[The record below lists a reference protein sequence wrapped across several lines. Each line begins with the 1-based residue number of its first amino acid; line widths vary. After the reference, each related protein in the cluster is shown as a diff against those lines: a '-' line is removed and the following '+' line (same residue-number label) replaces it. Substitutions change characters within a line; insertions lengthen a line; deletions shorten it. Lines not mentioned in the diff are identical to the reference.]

1 MKLRQYLRKLKI
13 SDLENLVGSEE
24 ILEIQNYTKKLL
36 TKDDYINILKDEFGF
51 NLLSE
56 KKVRQKIIETFGSE
70 ELDFFINF
78 SNLEAQEKKEKLKSF
93 LNHSWARKNLYTQ
106 KWLEFFGL
114 SDDYLPIT
122 TKKEVSFEIIEAERN
137 LYPYQKKIKDRLVKI
152 LLSEKVKKILL
163 HMPTGAGKT
172 RTSIEAIV
180 DFWRFNSNDN
190 AYIVWLVE
198 ETELCKQAEETFVE
212 LWEKRGDRDLNLIKL
227 WGNNTVTVEELKQ
240 GGGIVIAGFDKLW
253 SYYKKPTDESSKILL
268 QIKRNNLLTIIDEAH
283 KVIAPTYKQVTNFLI
298 STQNTKVLGL
308 TATPGRSNIEEVPEL
323 VNFFDNN
330 KITLTDDSGQDMV
343 NPIQFLQDNNYL
355 SKIIKEPIICR
366 EEVVLSDSE
375 KEFLTNRLRLPQKFL
390 DRLSKSEERTAL
402 IINKTIELVENG
414 ESIIIFA
421 CSVKHAKSLAR
432 LLKIR
437 DIDSRCILGET
448 DQITRND
455 SISKFKSQEVKILIN
470 YGVLTTGFDA
480 PKTTA
485 ILITRPTN
493 SLVLY
498 SQMIG
503 RGIRGVKMGGTKNCY
518 LVDIVDNIVNYPS
531 EAKAFL
537 NFDKYW

>member
-1 MKLRQYLRKLKI
+1 
-13 SDLENLVGSEE
+13 
-24 ILEIQNYTKKLL
+24 
-36 TKDDYINILKDEFGF
+36 
-51 NLLSE
+51 
-56 KKVRQKIIETFGSE
+56 
-70 ELDFFINF
+70 
-78 SNLEAQEKKEKLKSF
+78 
-93 LNHSWARKNLYTQ
+93 
-106 KWLEFFGL
+106 
-114 SDDYLPIT
+114 
-122 TKKEVSFEIIEAERN
+122 
-137 LYPYQKKIKDRLVKI
+137 
-152 LLSEKVKKILL
+152 
-163 HMPTGAGKT
+163 MPTGAGKT
-172 RTSIEAIV
+172 RTSIEAVV
-180 DFWRFNSNDN
+180 DFWRFNSHDN

-212 LWEKRGDRDLNLIKL
+212 LWKKRGDRNLNLMKF
-227 WGNNTVTVEELKQ
+227 WGNNSVSLEELKK

-253 SYYKKPTDESSKILL
+253 SYYKKPTDESTEILL
-268 QIKRNNLLTIIDEAH
+268 HIKRNNLLTIIDEAH
-283 KVIAPTYKQVTNFLI
+283 KVIAPTYKQVTNFLL
-298 STQNTKVLGL
+298 STQKTKVLGL
-308 TATPGRSNIEEVPEL
+308 TATPGRSNIEEIDEL

-330 KITLTDDSGQDMV
+330 KITLTDDSGQDME

-355 SKIIKEPIICR
+355 SKIIREPIICR
-366 EEVVLSDSE
+366 EEVVLTASE
-375 KEFLTNRLRLPQKFL
+375 EEFLTNRLRLPQKFI

-421 CSVKHAKSLAR
+421 CSVKHAKSLTR

-437 DIDSRCILGET
+437 GIDSRCVLGET
-448 DQITRND
+448 DQITRVD
-455 SISKFKSQEVKILIN
+455 SISKFKRQEMNVLIN

-485 ILITRPTN
+485 ILITRPTD

-503 RGIRGVKMGGTKNCY
+503 RGIRGEKMGGTPNCY